1 VAVVEEN
8 IAREREIVVDDDAI
22 NLLFLCKT
30 VCPLNGF

>member
-22 NLLFLCKT
+22 YLSFSLQNSLSF
-30 VCPLNGF
+30 